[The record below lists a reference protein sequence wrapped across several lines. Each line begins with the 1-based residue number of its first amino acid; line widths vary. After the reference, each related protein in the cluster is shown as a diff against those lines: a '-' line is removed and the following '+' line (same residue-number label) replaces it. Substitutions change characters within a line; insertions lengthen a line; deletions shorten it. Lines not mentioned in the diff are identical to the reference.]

1 MFCSIINPGMSDH
14 CKSNEIV
21 ESAIEKRLMIMM
33 RIKEIHKLNVVKK
46 KKKKI
51 TSASYG

>member
-1 MFCSIINPGMSDH
+1 MSDH

-46 KKKKI
+46 KKKSPVLHMGKRWVI
-51 TSASYG
+51 SQEG